1 MLAELQHLI
10 DVQRIDAKVA
20 VLERE
25 RAVYPKKL
33 AELTAKLEHT
43 NKGMTQLETS
53 VSDKERERRTLEGT
67 LQLDVVKLKKWEAR
81 LVDIRNQREYLALSR
96 EVDGQRK
103 QNTETQEKLLTLA
116 IETEAQKKQL
126 ETTRD
131 GFAEQDVDLQTEREA
146 IEKKL
151 AELDAQIAEHNKE
164 RAEFLHDVPA
174 PLLKRYDTIRQKR
187 AGIALAPAEKGRCTM
202 CNIGLPP
209 QLYNIIIRGDTI
221 ETCQNCNRLLYYR
234 APQETTEAAPQA

>member
-1 MLAELQHLI
+1 LLAALQHLI
-10 DVQRIDAKVA
+10 DAQRIDAKVA
-20 VLERE
+20 ALERD
-25 RAVYPKKL
+25 RAVYPKRL
-33 AELTAKLEHT
+33 AELQQKLDHT
-43 NKGMTQLETS
+43 SKGMSQLETQ
-53 VSDKERERRTLEGT
+53 VTDKERERRALEGT
-67 LQLDVVKLKKWEAR
+67 LQLDVIKLKKWESR
-81 LVDIRNQREYLALSR
+81 LADIRNQREYLALSR

-103 QNTETQEKLLTLA
+103 QNTENQEKILA
-116 IETEAQKKQL
+116 LVHDLDTQKKQL

-131 GFAEQDVDLQTEREA
+131 GFAEQDIDLQTERDA

-174 PLLKRYDTIRQKR
+174 PLLKRYDQIRQKR

-209 QLYNIIIRGDTI
+209 QMYNIIIRGDTI
-221 ETCQNCNRLLYYR
+221 ETCPNCNRLLYYR
-234 APQETTEAAPQA
+234 APQESQEEAPHA